1 MQVQR
6 IIRKNGLWLLLGS
19 LCTVVISQGMIVGTD
34 VVADQIDNLVM
45 TIPVDG
51 RRLWQVAFP
60 AILFATIAAF
70 TEKKCVGRYSITVL
84 QEIQDTMVRKI
95 LRVKNHFW
103 TTESNGTLLSKMTT
117 DMNELEQFAA
127 NTLPDL
133 LGAFISVGMVACY
146 IAGKNLFILLATAV
160 FYPVIIWIMTY
171 WGNVLKRLAQKRRG
185 NIDSMVEQVMDCVG
199 GMDIVKSYGLSGLF
213 MGKIEMSIDHIL
225 NNEYKRA
232 WIMHFSQTLQRFLF
246 CIPNMVCPTIALFL
260 TLRGQ
265 ITIGE
270 MTAYIVLIHQIISN
284 MKRLPFLITDS
295 KEKGVAVERLNR
307 ILDAPERKESDDGN
321 AMCRITLNSG
331 PQVVLEHVNFRYGEK
346 QPIVLRDINLAL
358 EANKTYGF
366 VGLSGHGKSTLF
378 RLLAGLEEG
387 YTGRICVKQGCA
399 VVSQNAFLFHG
410 TIAENIGI
418 GRTGAEHYEIVNA
431 AKAVGIHDKI
441 QSLPDQYD
449 TVIGEKGAGLSGG
462 ERQRICIARAL
473 LSGAEILLLDE
484 PTASVD
490 GETEQIIMDT
500 LKRLHVRKTILL
512 ISHRLSLTRDA
523 DRIFVVDSGRIAEQ
537 GDHEELMEKGS
548 IYPKLWNMEV

>member
-6 IIRKNGLWLLLGS
+6 ILRKNGLWLLLGS
-19 LCTVVISQGMIVGTD
+19 LCTMVISQGMIVGTD

-346 QPIVLRDINLAL
+346 QPIVLLDINLAL
-358 EANKTYGF
+358 EANKTYGV

-399 VVSQNAFLFHG
+399 VVSQNGFLFHG

-431 AKAVGIHDKI
+431 AKAAGIHDKI
-441 QSLPDQYD
+441 QSFPDRYD
-449 TVIGEKGAGLSGG
+449 TVIGEKGTGLSGG

-473 LSGAEILLLDE
+473 LSEAEILLLDE

-490 GETEQIIMDT
+490 GETERIIMDT
-500 LKRLHVRKTILL
+500 LKGLHGRKTILL

-523 DRIFVVDSGRIAEQ
+523 DRIFVMDSGRIAEQ
-537 GDHEELMEKGS
+537 GNHEDLMAKGR